1 MMAGGL
7 FGHGTTILGVR
18 KDKRVV
24 LAGDG
29 QVTHGQTVMKANAR
43 KLREMQQ
50 GKVIAGFAGGTADAL
65 TLFER
70 LERHLEQHNRLV
82 RACVELSKEWRSDK
96 YLRRLEAMM
105 LVADSES
112 MFLLSGAG
120 DMLEP
125 EHDVMGIGSGGNFA
139 MAAGRALLDVDGMD
153 AQAIAEKAMSIAADL
168 CIYTNKELT
177 LLSL

>member
-1 MMAGGL
+1 MAGGL